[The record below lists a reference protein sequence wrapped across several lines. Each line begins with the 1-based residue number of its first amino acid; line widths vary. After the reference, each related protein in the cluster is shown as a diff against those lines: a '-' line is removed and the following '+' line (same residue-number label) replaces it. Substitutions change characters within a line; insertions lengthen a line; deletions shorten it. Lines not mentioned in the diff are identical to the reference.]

1 MKNKLSVLASIIV
14 IALFVGLNWWL
25 NQSVSAH
32 PTGFG
37 ILNILAKTCAVI
49 MTTVIQIKA
58 FSKASENNKP
68 INELLFV
75 ISSITMVVFLIF
87 GAHNIFNMSGGL
99 LLFLYQFASVFALIF
114 SVGLT
119 SIVTVCLVFMIPQTI
134 IEYLNDE
141 Q

>member
-25 NQSVSAH
+25 NQHVSAY
-32 PTGFG
+32 PTGFD
-37 ILNILAKTCAVI
+37 ILNILAKTCTVI
-49 MTTVIQIKA
+49 MVTVIQIKA
-58 FSKASENNKP
+58 FIKASENNKS

-87 GAHNIFNMSGGL
+87 GAHDIFNMSGGV
-99 LLFLYQFASVFALIF
+99 LLFLYQFASTITLIF

-134 IEYLNDE
+134 VECLNDE